1 MDLVVAIAIG
11 VLGTVFLGAL
21 VALVFV
27 CRHRCRSSDL
37 ISQQHKDNRPDVQ
50 LIGSAEGIY
59 QPASDVELDDVQF
72 NPRLEEVLNNE
83 QWVDDATGLI
93 PHCLSILKTCHHL
106 TEKLVGM
113 TMGNAQNIRTQE
125 TQTDL
130 VTIAR
135 RISPRVDEVV
145 KSMYPPLDPR
155 LLEARCTALVLSVSH
170 LVMVTKNACH
180 MSGVLDWIDQSLA
193 DVEDHLRVL
202 REASVS
208 CEMNCAVLQQY
219 QQPLSGSNSSQNPAN
234 LSTPTSSPADGQH
247 GSSNTTATT
256 TTTTTTTPVIHND
269 MSQV

>member
-11 VLGTVFLGAL
+11 VLSAVFLGAL
-21 VALVFV
+21 LALVFV
-27 CRHRCRSSDL
+27 CRQRCRRPDF
-37 ISQQHKDNRPDVQ
+37 ITEQHKETRPDVQ
-50 LIGSAEGIY
+50 LIGSADGIS
-59 QPASDVELDDVQF
+59 QLASDVEMDDVQF
-72 NPRLEEVLNNE
+72 NPHLEEILDNE

-130 VTIAR
+130 VTIAK

-170 LVMVTKNACH
+170 LVLVTKNACH

-202 REASVS
+202 REASIA
-208 CEMNCAVLQQY
+208 CEMNR
-219 QQPLSGSNSSQNPAN
+219 LSLFNLNASNQGPGSNI
-234 LSTPTSSPADGQH
+234 LSISEQ
-247 GSSNTTATT
+247 TAII
-256 TTTTTTTPVIHND
+256 TTPVIHND